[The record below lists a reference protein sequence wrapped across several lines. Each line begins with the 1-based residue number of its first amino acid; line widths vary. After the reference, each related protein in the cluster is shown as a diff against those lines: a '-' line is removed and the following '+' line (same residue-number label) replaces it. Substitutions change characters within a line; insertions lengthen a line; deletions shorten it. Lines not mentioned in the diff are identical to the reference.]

1 MRKTLNGEKGVCIC
15 GTLNL
20 ENGNYEF
27 VDEANLCLCSEHL
40 ILNFE
45 FADGAD
51 LWVPGRRRG
60 NWLDYP
66 M

>member
-1 MRKTLNGEKGVCIC
+1 MCIC

-27 VDEANLCLCSEHL
+27 ADEANLCLCSEHL

-51 LWVPGRRRG
+51 LWVPGRRHG

-66 M
+66 I

>member
-1 MRKTLNGEKGVCIC
+1 MCIC

-27 VDEANLCLCSEHL
+27 VDEANLCLCLEHL

-45 FADGAD
+45 LVDGSD
-51 LWVPGRRRG
+51 LWVSDRRQYK
-60 NWLDYP
+60 WLGYP
-66 M
+66 MSGLEITFL